1 MFCLLLH
8 QNAEFRRREDCLLSF
23 VGDEE
28 MGMVNNKELESGL
41 KAMAEDFH
49 LPGGGHKKLSQLI
62 AGHMHW
68 FDAAER
74 RGMGWRD
81 MIRALTAAGVNG
93 RGGKPLSVGTLSS
106 TVWRKRAETENVI
119 SRADRQARLAPPEP
133 IPGSQSV
140 RSRKASPKQGGRPK
154 AAAGKPASLPA
165 SGSPRPQAP
174 ERGKPDRMPNAS
186 RSVHEKLARVAKLR
200 GG

>member
-1 MFCLLLH
+1 
-8 QNAEFRRREDCLLSF
+8 
-23 VGDEE
+23 
-28 MGMVNNKELESGL
+28 MVDNKELESGL
-41 KAMAEDFH
+41 KAMAEDFR
-49 LPGGGHKKLSQLI
+49 LPGGGHKKLSQLV

-106 TVWRKRAETENVI
+106 TVWRKRAETEDVM

-133 IPGSQSV
+133 ISQPV

-154 AAAGKPASLPA
+154 TAAGKPGSLPA
-165 SGSPRPQAP
+165 SVPPPKAP
-174 ERGKPDRMPNAS
+174 EGGKSDRMPNAS
-186 RSVHEKLARVAKLR
+186 RSIHEKLARVAKLR

>member
-1 MFCLLLH
+1 M
-8 QNAEFRRREDCLLSF
+8 AD
-23 VGDEE
+23 
-28 MGMVNNKELESGL
+28 NKELESGL
-41 KAMAEDFH
+41 KAMAEDFL
-49 LPGGGHKKLSQLI
+49 LPGGGHKKLSQLV

-68 FDAAER
+68 FDAAGR

-106 TVWRKRAETENVI
+106 TVWRKRAETEDVM
-119 SRADRQARLAPPEP
+119 SRADRQARLAPPE
-133 IPGSQSV
+133 SQPV

-165 SGSPRPQAP
+165 SVSPPPKAP
-174 ERGKPDRMPNAS
+174 ERGKSDRMPNAS
-186 RSVHEKLARVAKLR
+186 RSIHEKLARVAKLR

>member
-1 MFCLLLH
+1 
-8 QNAEFRRREDCLLSF
+8 
-23 VGDEE
+23 
-28 MGMVNNKELESGL
+28 MVDNKELESGL

-49 LPGGGHKKLSQLI
+49 LPGGGHKKLSQLV

-106 TVWRKRAETENVI
+106 TVWRKRAETEDVM
-119 SRADRQARLAPPEP
+119 SRADRQAPLRPPGP
-133 IPGSQSV
+133 ISQPV
-140 RSRKASPKQGGRPK
+140 RSRKASRKQGGGPK
-154 AAAGKPASLPA
+154 AAAGKPASLRA
-165 SGSPRPQAP
+165 SVSPPPKAP
-174 ERGKPDRMPNAS
+174 ERGKSDRMPNAS
-186 RSVHEKLARVAKLR
+186 RSIHEKLARVAKLR